1 MSFDVNA
8 FENASVN
15 FPTKK
20 IPVPE
25 LKAFFPEGEEP
36 EWEIK
41 SLTGIEIAISNQAPI
56 DYGRK
61 KAMIEALTDD
71 NASSVEMKKAFQ
83 DLLGQCPEDTMPEEY
98 LRWLKI
104 VEFGS
109 VTHSPEHICVKLA
122 HAKGAVFRLIAHEI
136 SLMSG
141 IGADLNS

>member
-1 MSFDVNA
+1 MSFDFNA
-8 FENASVN
+8 FENAPVN

-20 IPVPE
+20 IPVPQ
-25 LKAFFPEGEEP
+25 LKNFFPEGEEP

-56 DYGRK
+56 DYRRK

-71 NASSVEMKKAFQ
+71 NASSIAMKKAFQ
-83 DLLGQCPEDTMPEEY
+83 ELLGKCPEDTMPEEY

-109 VTHSPEHICVKLA
+109 IPHCPESICVKLA
-122 HAKGAVFRLIAHEI
+122 HAKGAVFRLLANDI
-136 SLMSG
+136 SVMSG
-141 IGADLNS
+141 LGADMGE